1 MILNDEGCMRMIVSC
16 YKNAIS
22 DFKCAI
28 WRTEVIKRDP
38 NWKENERKSNTV
50 YKLQV
55 RIEECE
61 RFFQTDYLGLLGDTD
76 KGRIIEE
83 LREQA
88 LNGNTRVRLGVK
100 ERTEV

>member
-1 MILNDEGCMRMIVSC
+1 MLNDEGCMRMIVSC

-22 DFKCAI
+22 DFKYAI
-28 WRTEVIKRDP
+28 WRTSEIKRDP
-38 NWKENERKSNTV
+38 DWMENERKSNTV

-61 RFFQTDYLGLLGDTD
+61 RFFRTDYLGLLGDTD

-88 LNGNTRVRLGVK
+88 LKGDTRVYLSK
-100 ERTEV
+100 RTKV